1 MEWRADSRY
10 AALVAR
16 AVAIH
21 LRALAILRYELLSFD
36 NAFLNYR
43 PSFFDQRTLL
53 ARYAK
58 INRK

>member
-21 LRALAILRYELLSFD
+21 LPALDPLQYELLSFD

-43 PSFFDQRTLL
+43 PNFFDQRTLV
-53 ARYAK
+53 AR
-58 INRK
+58 